1 MRVFLSLL
9 AVAVATITG
18 TTVQPA
24 PAAPQ
29 QPLSPTERQ
38 IVSYVDADNERG
50 LVLLEQAVNINS
62 GTMNF
67 AGVRQ
72 VGRIFRAELDALGFA
87 TRWVDGEPFQRAGHL
102 VAVLSGERRQG
113 PQGPHFL
120 LIGHLDTVFERDSP
134 FQRYELLDDSTAR
147 GPGVTDMKGG
157 NVIIVQALK
166 ALDAVGALESM
177 SITVVMTG
185 DEERTGGPLDLA
197 RAALIEAAEAADFA
211 IAFEDGDG
219 DPRTA
224 VVARRGFTGWELRVT
239 GRPAHS
245 SQIFRDDI
253 GAGAIYEVARILDGF
268 YEQMAGERYLTFNPG
283 LMLGGTSIDFD
294 TAQARGIAFGKD
306 NVIAERAVVSG
317 DLRTISIEQL
327 EGAQAKMR
335 AIVAEHLPH
344 TSAELRFRQSY
355 PPMAPTEGNE
365 RLLGLF
371 DQVSLDL
378 GFGPV
383 TAVDPRAA
391 GAADVSFTAGLVEMA
406 IDGLGLMGSGG
417 HTVGE
422 TADLRTLPMQTKRA
436 AVLLYRLMR
445 ARGEGSGAGAGAD

>member
-9 AVAVATITG
+9 AVAAAT
-18 TTVQPA
+18 A
-24 PAAPQ
+24 AHAAPQ

-50 LVLLEQAVNINS
+50 LVLLEQAVNVNS

-102 VAVLSGERRQG
+102 VAVRSGERRQG

-197 RAALIEAAEAADFA
+197 RAALIEAAEVADFA

-253 GAGAIYEVARILDGF
+253 GAGAIYEVARILNGF
-268 YEQMAGERYLTFNPG
+268 YERMAGERYLTFNPG

-306 NVIAERAVVSG
+306 NVIAEHAVVSG

-327 EGAQAKMR
+327 EGTQAKMR

-365 RLLGLF
+365 RLLDLF

-436 AVLLYRLMR
+436 AVLLYRLTR
-445 ARGEGSGAGAGAD
+445 AEGAEAGAD